1 MPIPNPQSPFPYPV
15 ARLLFLAPILLLG
28 ISGYLLKAGLEQRQ
42 LATSGERVVAVID
55 SVDLRQRAEIT
66 RGAAY
71 LRYTP
76 PGETAEVV
84 RQVELPLTYLQEFER
99 RIGQP
104 VPIRLSEGT
113 EQVVLAD
120 HARGQ
125 WIMTL
130 SFSAMALFGAV
141 GLTLMVGSWN
151 RLLRREGDPAERGLD
166 RG

>member
-1 MPIPNPQSPFPYPV
+1 MW
-15 ARLLFLAPILLLG
+15 LAPLILLG
-28 ISGYLLKAGLEQRQ
+28 ISAYLLKAGLEQRA
-42 LATSGERVVAVID
+42 LATGGERVVAVID

-76 PGETAEVV
+76 PGETTEVV

-99 RIGQP
+99 RIGRP
-104 VPIRLSEGT
+104 LAIRVSEGT

-120 HARGQ
+120 NARGQ

-130 SFSAMALFGAV
+130 SFSAMALFGAA
-141 GLTLMVGSWN
+141 GLAWMVGAWN
-151 RLLRREGDPAERGLD
+151 RLLRREGDPGEKRVEV
-166 RG
+166 